1 MTNSCAYSLP
11 STSLMTLHHS
21 WTPDVR
27 AVNNLPSLIDGM
39 QFSQDINANALEHLQ
54 LREKQLHCTTQ
65 TATVMFTAMLEYNP
79 DLAKMTVYEKSS
91 EEASLQCHPLTF
103 RPSCRSVTIQRGS
116 PSPSFAIEA
125 QASGAPPELPDIKRP
140 SEMRKVDRCTNL

>member
-1 MTNSCAYSLP
+1 MTISCAYSLP
-11 STSLMTLHHS
+11 SISLMTLHHS
-21 WTPDVR
+21 WTPEVR
-27 AVNNLPSLIDGM
+27 AVNTLPSLIDEM

-54 LREKQLHCTTQ
+54 LREKQLHYTTQ

-79 DLAKMTVYEKSS
+79 DLAKNEKSG

-125 QASGAPPELPDIKRP
+125 QASRAPE
-140 SEMRKVDRCTNL
+140 T